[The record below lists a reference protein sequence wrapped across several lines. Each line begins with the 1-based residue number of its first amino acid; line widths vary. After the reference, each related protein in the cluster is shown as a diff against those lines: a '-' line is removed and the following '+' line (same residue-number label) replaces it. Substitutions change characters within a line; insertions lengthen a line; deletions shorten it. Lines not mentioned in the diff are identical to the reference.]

1 MEAAQAE
8 RLARR
13 KASVARN
20 AMQQYQA
27 GETKL
32 RIVSS
37 KGLRAPVER
46 PSGWKHAE
54 NRVAPKRHRE
64 SVLWQEEY
72 ADYLNSADWKRRSG
86 EYRAKRKKCAIC
98 KAKKRTKGFDV
109 HHVHYRTLGYETYE
123 DLRLV
128 CRRCHIAIHTWQHA
142 ANVSIEQAT
151 HDVWMQAATWG
162 NKVLT
167 PERIREYAKRKLAG
181 TSAGN

>member
-1 MEAAQAE
+1 MGGKLSLTGQTTDFKEYCREREEAFAAQSPKRANHKF
-8 RLARR
+8 RR
-13 KASVARN
+13 
-20 AMQQYQA
+20 
-27 GETKL
+27 
-32 RIVSS
+32 I
-37 KGLRAPVER
+37 PVER

-72 ADYLNSADWKRRSG
+72 ADYLTSADWKRRSG
-86 EYRAKRKKCAIC
+86 EYRAKHKKCAIC
-98 KAKKRTKGFDV
+98 KAKRRTKGFDV

-142 ANVSIEQAT
+142 AKVTIEQAT
-151 HDVWMQAATWG
+151 HDVWMQHATWG
-162 NKVLT
+162 VKVLT
-167 PERIREYAKRKLAG
+167 PDRIRKYAKRKLAG